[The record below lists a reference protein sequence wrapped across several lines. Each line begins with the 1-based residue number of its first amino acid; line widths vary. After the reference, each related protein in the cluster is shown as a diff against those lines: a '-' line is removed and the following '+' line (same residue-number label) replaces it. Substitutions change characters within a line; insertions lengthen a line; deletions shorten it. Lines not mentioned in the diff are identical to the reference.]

1 MKLKESFKDAH
12 QWYSEVIPKITVL
25 QGRVAVE
32 LTRIS
37 TLKAIAIDK
46 YNVEGSVK
54 VISEK
59 KRKNA
64 RKEKRNKSKQTGSSL
79 NNDVQGVDGTQHD
92 KGQKLMSSCQK
103 RSY

>member
-1 MKLKESFKDAH
+1 MKLKESFEDAH

-59 KRKNA
+59 KRKMHVK
-64 RKEKRNKSKQTGSSL
+64 RKEINRNK
-79 NNDVQGVDGTQHD
+79 QGHH
-92 KGQKLMSSCQK
+92 
-103 RSY
+103 